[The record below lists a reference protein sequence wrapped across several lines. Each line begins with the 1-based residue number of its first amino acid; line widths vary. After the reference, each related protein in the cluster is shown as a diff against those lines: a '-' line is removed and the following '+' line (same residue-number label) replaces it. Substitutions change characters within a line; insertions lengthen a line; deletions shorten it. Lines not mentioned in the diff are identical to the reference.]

1 MKKVI
6 AQLRERKAALSSL
19 RPSVSFLRI
28 FVTSSH
34 TYEESLL
41 SAIVYVRI
49 PHEGLNFSDDF
60 PPKRDA
66 DFSFHLLVIHL

>member
-19 RPSVSFLRI
+19 CPSVSFLRI

-41 SAIVYVRI
+41 SAIVYVHI
-49 PHEGLNFSDDF
+49 LHEGLKLF
-60 PPKRDA
+60 
-66 DFSFHLLVIHL
+66 